1 MIAIGESQVIVESL
15 HVSSSFLTW
24 RKRCVLF
31 RLRLRLADSQKE
43 LLVHSFLPQE
53 LRLVLC

>member
-1 MIAIGESQVIVESL
+1 MIAIRESQVIVEPL
-15 HVSSSFLTW
+15 HVSSGILTW

-31 RLRLRLADSQKE
+31 RLRLRLSDSLKE
-43 LLVHSFLPQE
+43 LLVYSFLPQE

>member
-1 MIAIGESQVIVESL
+1 MIAIRESQVIVEPL
-15 HVSSSFLTW
+15 YVSSGFLTW

-31 RLRLRLADSQKE
+31 RLRLRLSDSLKE
-43 LLVHSFLPQE
+43 LLVYSFLPQE

>member
-1 MIAIGESQVIVESL
+1 MIAIRESQVIVEPL
-15 HVSSSFLTW
+15 HVSSGFLIW

-31 RLRLRLADSQKE
+31 RLRLRLSDSLKE
-43 LLVHSFLPQE
+43 LLVYSFLPQE

>member
-1 MIAIGESQVIVESL
+1 MIAIRESQVIVEPLYVGSGI
-15 HVSSSFLTW
+15 LTW

-31 RLRLRLADSQKE
+31 RLRLRLSDSLKE

-53 LRLVLC
+53 LRLILR

>member
-1 MIAIGESQVIVESL
+1 MIAIRESQVIVESL
-15 HVSSSFLTW
+15 HVSSGFLTW

-31 RLRLRLADSQKE
+31 RLRLRLSDSLKE
-43 LLVHSFLPQE
+43 LLVYSFLPQE

>member
-1 MIAIGESQVIVESL
+1 MIAIRESQVIVEPL
-15 HVSSSFLTW
+15 HVSSGFLTW

-31 RLRLRLADSQKE
+31 RLRLRLADSLKE
-43 LLVHSFLPQE
+43 LLVYRFLPQE